1 EVTLMGTVTNLTDAP
16 MTGVQVTTWT
26 ANRAY
31 TTPAALEDAL
41 TTPPR
46 GARVYNDPHPT
57 DPVGDGAGVL
67 DAGVT
72 LPFTVTVPTTGW
84 SSLGLDTP
92 GAAYLVG
99 VRAQRAGT
107 TLASADTVLSYPD
120 PARPVHWL
128 AAIHLSAPP
137 SLIGPATPGEPARFA
152 NDDLAGALTS
162 SLAARL
168 QAGLIPGV
176 TTVVDPLLWDEVRAM
191 AAGYD
196 VVDADGTTHPGT
208 GQQAAQDWLANAMGL
223 LARPGTYR
231 GLYAAPDV
239 AKAAAA
245 GPADVLAQSQAA
257 LDPASP
263 LASLP
268 LAVWPKGGICDAA
281 TVAYVA
287 PVAPSLLVCTNQT
300 VPAPVTTAGWVT
312 VLGVAPP
319 TTDETL
325 PPALDGQSQA
335 AGALA
340 DARRLLAALAG
351 RPPAVLLDGDA
362 PTTPATALPA
372 VLVPPSDV
380 PPAGQPAFAA
390 PEPAPAPASA
400 DLLAQT
406 SGIEADLA
414 LAGDLSDQ
422 PAAMAALTARVVAGT
437 WSGSWDSETAGL
449 AWADRVAGGVRAQVA
464 GGGLE
469 LRISPQWHLSAR
481 DTELPITIANR
492 YGLPVKVS
500 VHFTSDNPQRL
511 SIGSTDLVE
520 IAPGDSVTLRVNPV
534 AAGTGTVPM
543 TATVVTADGRAVGD
557 PVPFTVVATIV
568 GRLAWVIIVASGVA
582 FLVATFLRVRQVRQ
596 HGRATRVPEI
606 PDHDLNVI

>member
-1 EVTLMGTVTNLTDAP
+1 
-16 MTGVQVTTWT
+16 
-26 ANRAY
+26 
-31 TTPAALEDAL
+31 
-41 TTPPR
+41 
-46 GARVYNDPHPT
+46 
-57 DPVGDGAGVL
+57 
-67 DAGVT
+67 
-72 LPFTVTVPTTGW
+72 
-84 SSLGLDTP
+84 
-92 GAAYLVG
+92 
-99 VRAQRAGT
+99 
-107 TLASADTVLSYPD
+107 
-120 PARPVHWL
+120 
-128 AAIHLSAPP
+128 
-137 SLIGPATPGEPARFA
+137 
-152 NDDLAGALTS
+152 
-162 SLAARL
+162 
-168 QAGLIPGV
+168 
-176 TTVVDPLLWDEVRAM
+176 M
-191 AAGYD
+191 A
-196 VVDADGTTHPGT
+196 
-208 GQQAAQDWLANAMGL
+208 
-223 LARPGTYR
+223 
-231 GLYAAPDV
+231 
-239 AKAAAA
+239 
-245 GPADVLAQSQAA
+245 
-257 LDPASP
+257 
-263 LASLP
+263 
-268 LAVWPKGGICDAA
+268 
-281 TVAYVA
+281 
-287 PVAPSLLVCTNQT
+287 
-300 VPAPVTTAGWVT
+300 
-312 VLGVAPP
+312 
-319 TTDETL
+319 
-325 PPALDGQSQA
+325 
-335 AGALA
+335 
-340 DARRLLAALAG
+340 
-351 RPPAVLLDGDA
+351 
-362 PTTPATALPA
+362 ALPA

-414 LAGDLSDQ
+414 LAGDLYDQ